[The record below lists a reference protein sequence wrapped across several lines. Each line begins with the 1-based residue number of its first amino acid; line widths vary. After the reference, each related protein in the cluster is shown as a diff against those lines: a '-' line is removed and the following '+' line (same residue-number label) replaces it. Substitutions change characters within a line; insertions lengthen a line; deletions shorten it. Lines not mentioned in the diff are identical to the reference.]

1 MEDDERVSLM
11 LDAGDLVA
19 STSMR
24 SRCDD
29 DFEQH
34 DDDDVDL
41 HSERGDSRPRWFST
55 GFGATGTARDDDCEA
70 TRVGASRRSRRRA
83 GWLDGRTRDALGAL
97 GALACVAGAA
107 VSLSHASTRG
117 RGGVPERSA
126 LGQAKKRFNTPRLG
140 DGAASAAQKAVSHTV
155 PYSPRFASIGP
166 WPQRLWV
173 PLDPKLRK
181 EHYAE
186 LTAEKPDQEGINS
199 FMDRWSSTIGANGP
213 YTLPAHGT
221 NTSTP
226 MRNSSPLFYNFV
238 HVPKAGGTFFS
249 GFLMEAMEKV
259 GERHGYAYPLNKAPF
274 DSWITLPLVDLTQT
288 NALELRRAF
297 QTQEPA
303 EFFSTEYLKKQYE
316 QGKRYFGKGQYGMG
330 LCEAMDAPC
339 VYLTTLREPVSR
351 YLSHYVYSCLLGGE
365 GRAQWT
371 EEWKE
376 AGECKANPSEFMDH
390 LGVNLDW
397 LIELAP
403 GKGSEQARVAAAK
416 ANLASACTRYILN
429 EKYDDGIKRLRQTFP
444 DFAGLGY
451 SPFLNKNKAEP
462 LSKHL
467 KERYDAYLKDDKIM
481 RDVKERH
488 AAMIDVYNFAV
499 KNYDA
504 SWSSPV
510 KSC

>member
-1 MEDDERVSLM
+1 MGDDERAPLV
-11 LDAGDLVA
+11 LDGEDGAA

-24 SRCDD
+24 SRR
-29 DFEQH
+29 
-34 DDDDVDL
+34 DDDV
-41 HSERGDSRPRWFST
+41 ERAGELGDRYGEGDARSRRCLT
-55 GFGATGTARDDDCEA
+55 GFGATETERDVDECEA
-70 TRVGASRRSRRRA
+70 TMGASRRSRRRA
-83 GWLDGRTRDALGAL
+83 GWLDARTRDALGAL
-97 GALACVAGAA
+97 GALACVVGAA
-107 VSLSHASTRG
+107 VSLSHTSTRG

-126 LGQAKKRFNTPRLG
+126 LGQAKKKLATSSLAH
-140 DGAASAAQKAVSHTV
+140 GAAAVPHTV

-181 EHYAE
+181 EHYAK

-199 FMDRWSSTIGANGP
+199 FMDRWSSTIGASGP
-213 YTLPAHGT
+213 YTLPAHGV
-221 NTSTP
+221 NKSMA

-249 GFLMEAMEKV
+249 GFLMEAMEQV
-259 GERHGYAYPLNKAPF
+259 GEDHGYAYPLNKAPF

-288 NALELRRAF
+288 NALELRQAF

-303 EFFSTEYLKKQYE
+303 AFFSTEHLKKQYE

-371 EEWKE
+371 AEWKE
-376 AGECKANPSEFMDH
+376 KGECKADPSEFMDH

-397 LIELAP
+397 LVELAP

-416 ANLASACTRYILN
+416 ANLASACTRYILA
-429 EKYDDGIKRLRQTFP
+429 EKYDDGIERLRQTFP
-444 DFAGLGY
+444 DFARLDY
-451 SPFLNKNKAEP
+451 SSSLNMNKAEP
-462 LSKHL
+462 LSEHL

-481 RDVKERH
+481 RDIKARH
-488 AAMIDVYNFAV
+488 AALTEVYNFAV